1 MPKEEFKKER
11 ETIAAARSAAATKAN
26 KAEKNPEAGPNQE
39 RSPHGVAWS
48 SSNEDKAYLPLLL
61 RPSADFVAKLPFSV
75 LSKMLVGFL
84 LVVLLLLGM
93 AILSLVVI
101 RQMDRQ
107 VDDLNLLQEKVSRA
121 QQMIYLI
128 TAQSHYRTMAL
139 LTGDESYNAQ
149 IAAAK
154 QEFLGH
160 LDAVERISPP
170 EQRQFFSGV
179 REANDR
185 FAASSAKVLELS
197 EAGSLQAAMRLH
209 LDEEHPVSHELEAAM
224 RELIS
229 DSQGQ
234 MLGAVAEFQSQRRL
248 LNTIVAIF
256 SGVGLI
262 SALFI
267 GFVLSLSF
275 FRPVRQIDIMLRQVA
290 GGDFTPRV
298 EVPNQDEL
306 GTLSHH
312 FNRMVAELAES
323 YGALEQA
330 RDAAETLSTA
340 LQNEL
345 DKGWRLQQDFL
356 PHSLPQPP
364 GWELGAVLYP
374 ARDVSGDF
382 YDAFT
387 VPGGLVAIAIGDV
400 CDKGVGSAFFMA
412 LYRSLIR
419 IFCSQTHL
427 IGQASPASNQPT
439 KPGSPVERQQ
449 ADLSSP
455 TSILKAIGFAN
466 NYIIQNHGETNIF
479 VTVFFGVLDPATGL
493 LSYINAGHEPPAI
506 LGRAGVKARLVP
518 TGPAVG
524 IIPDV
529 DFEISQ
535 VQLEAGDILIAYTD
549 GVTDARN
556 QDRQFFT
563 ETKLLTL
570 LEQST
575 PSAVALLDHLENS
588 VRAHIGNAVQFDDIT
603 MLALRRVPIPN

>member
-1 MPKEEFKKER
+1 
-11 ETIAAARSAAATKAN
+11 
-26 KAEKNPEAGPNQE
+26 
-39 RSPHGVAWS
+39 
-48 SSNEDKAYLPLLL
+48 
-61 RPSADFVAKLPFSV
+61 
-75 LSKMLVGFL
+75 
-84 LVVLLLLGM
+84 
-93 AILSLVVI
+93 
-101 RQMDRQ
+101 
-107 VDDLNLLQEKVSRA
+107 
-121 QQMIYLI
+121 
-128 TAQSHYRTMAL
+128 
-139 LTGDESYNAQ
+139 
-149 IAAAK
+149 AK
-154 QEFLGH
+154 QEFLGR
-160 LDAVERISPP
+160 LDAVERMSQP

-185 FAASSAKVLELS
+185 FEASSAKALELS
-197 EAGSLQAAMRLH
+197 EAGSVQAAMRLH

-224 RELIS
+224 QELVS

-234 MLGAVAEFQSQRRL
+234 MLGAVAEFQWQREL

-275 FRPVRQIDIMLRQVA
+275 FRPVRQIDIMLRRVA

-312 FNRMVAELAES
+312 FNRMAAELAES

-345 DKGWRLQQDFL
+345 DKGWGLQQDFL
-356 PHSLPQPP
+356 PRSLPQPP

-387 VPGGLVAIAIGDV
+387 VPGGQVAIVIGDV

-419 IFCSQTHL
+419 IFCTQTHL

-466 NYIIQNHGETNIF
+466 NYITQNHGETNIF

-506 LGRAGVKARLVP
+506 LGQAGVKARLVP

-524 IIPDV
+524 IIPDI
-529 DFEISQ
+529 DFDIGQ
-535 VQLEAGDILIAYTD
+535 VQLEPGDILIAYTD

-575 PSAVALLDHLENS
+575 PSAVALLDYLEGS
-588 VRAHIGNAVQFDDIT
+588 VRAHIGNALQFDDIT
-603 MLALRRVPIPN
+603 MLILRRVPTPINRAVYR